1 MEEAIRWM
9 SQHGFDLLSAA
20 GIVSGFLFT
29 SASFRADTRSRRLA
43 NLITLTQQHR
53 DIWEKTLQKPHLHRV
68 TDPKV
73 ELGITPI
80 TPEESQFVVLLIL
93 HLYCWFRALQNRE
106 VRGVEGLSRDMKLFF
121 SLPIPRRVWEEKRA
135 FQDRD
140 FVEFVDKARGLS

>member
-53 DIWEKTLQKPHLHRV
+53 DIWEKALQKPHLHRV
-68 TDPKV
+68 IDPKA
-73 ELGITPI
+73 ELGTTPI

-93 HLYCWFRALQNRE
+93 HLYCWFRVLQYRD
-106 VRGVEGLSRDMKLFF
+106 VRGVEGLSRDIKSFF
-121 SLPIPRRVWEEKRA
+121 SLPIPLRIWEEK
-135 FQDRD
+135 QSYYDQD
-140 FVEFVDKARGLS
+140 FVAFVDKARRFT

>member
-53 DIWEKTLQKPHLHRV
+53 DLWEETMKNPHLNRV
-68 TDPKV
+68 TNPKA
-73 ELGITPI
+73 ELGNKPI
-80 TPEESQFVVLLIL
+80 THGESQFVVLLIL
-93 HLYCWFRALQNRE
+93 HLHCWFRAIQNSE

-140 FVEFVDKARGLS
+140 FVEFVDKARGLN